1 MASIRSRRRADGT
14 TAHAVMFTVD
24 GRQTSV
30 TFDDLDTA
38 EKFRTLADTVGGARA
53 MAAWGIAD
61 VPKTLTR
68 NLGPTLPEWLTAHID
83 QLTGCEQKTLDD
95 YRRYVRRDI
104 TPFFGDLPLA
114 ALTPDDIARWVK
126 HLETINSP
134 KTIANKHGFLSAAL
148 SKAVPAHI
156 PSNPAAGRRL
166 PRGSGDDDEMRMLT
180 KQEFAALLAATT
192 EYWRP
197 LMEFLVASGARW
209 GEVVALKPS
218 DVDRKT
224 GAVKIRR
231 AWKYSSAGYVI
242 GPPKTKRSRRTIHV
256 PARILD
262 QLDYSHEWLFINR
275 EGGPV
280 RYVGFRRRVWDKA
293 VERAKLDPPP
303 TPHDLRHTC
312 ASWMLTG
319 GIPATVVSRHLGHE
333 SIKITVDIYGDVDA
347 ASARMAADFMT
358 GALSAAA
365 AAPSTGQP
373 PTQDQPAAD

>member
-1 MASIRSRRRADGT
+1 MASIRTRVRKDGT
-14 TAHAVMFTVD
+14 SSHSVLFVVD
-24 GRQTSV
+24 GGRQTSV
-30 TFDDLDTA
+30 TFDDHETA
-38 EKFRTLADTVGGARA
+38 EKFRALAEAVGGARA

-61 VPKTLTR
+61 VPKSLAR
-68 NLGPTLPEWLTAHID
+68 NLGPTLPAWLTAHID
-83 QLTGCEQKTLDD
+83 QLTGVEQKTIDD
-95 YRRYVRRDI
+95 YRRYVRRDL

-114 ALTPDDIARWVK
+114 ALTSDDVGRWVK
-126 HLETINSP
+126 HLESIKNSP
-134 KTIANKHGFLSAAL
+134 KTIANKHGFLSSAL

-166 PRGSGDDDEMRMLT
+166 PRGTGDDDEMRMLT
-180 KQEFAALLAATT
+180 KSEFAALLAATT

-218 DVDRKT
+218 DVDRPT

-231 AWKYSSAGYVI
+231 AWKYSSAGYAI
-242 GPPKTKRSRRTIHV
+242 GPPKTKRSRRTIRI

-262 QLDYSHEWLFINR
+262 QLDYSHEWLFVNR
-275 EGGPV
+275 DGGPV
-280 RYVGFRRRVWDKA
+280 RYQGFRRRVWDKA
-293 VERAKLDPPP
+293 VERAELDPPP

-333 SIKITVDIYGDVDA
+333 SIKITVNTYGDVDS
-347 ASARMAADFMT
+347 ASAQTAADFMD
-358 GALSAAA
+358 GAL
-365 AAPSTGQP
+365 G
-373 PTQDQPAAD
+373 